1 MYASAKKFRFV
12 LTDCSGRLGGGVL
25 MIILVFG
32 GYRLSAQDLE
42 TITKQKIVKVTGGL
56 SANTTFYNAQ
66 GIENRRDPFY
76 WLLNANM
83 NLNILG
89 IIQAPFSFT
98 VSQQKK
104 NFAQPQPFNR
114 FGISPKY
121 KTVTAH
127 LGHRTMNFSEYSL
140 AGIMFL
146 GAGVDVA
153 PTDGAIRVS
162 AMYGQLAKAVDK
174 SAQVGLVFAKPTF
187 RRTGY
192 GMKLGLGRKKNL
204 VDLIFFR
211 AADDANSIS
220 VSPEL
225 EVTPEENLVVALHS
239 KHEVSDKIAVEL
251 ELAHSLFTRDNRA
264 VESTSTNYS
273 FVNNLGGLFKPNI
286 SSEANNALTASV
298 NYNGKGYQA
307 NVKYRSID
315 AGYRSLGS
323 AFLNNGMKDLTG
335 GLSWSMLQ
343 RKINLSTNA
352 GLQQS
357 TKESSVVRAIYAV
370 NMNFN
375 SGKRLSLTSSYSNFS
390 TTTRQL
396 QIQRDIRVD
405 SLEYFQVTRSG
416 SFNANYKLGQANSS
430 TALILSLNA
439 QDATDNQNNSSTFY
453 SFNLGE
459 QMKLLGQWQV
469 AITASYN
476 RNFSNQIENTSIG
489 PVMNLNRSFKEG
501 KMRSSFSAAFLKS
514 FTGDILQSEVINMSL
529 TNSLKIAKKH
539 AFGVNLY
546 YLKNN
551 QLGEQGKKFSE
562 MRGMVNYNY
571 SIW

>member
-1 MYASAKKFRFV
+1 MYAYTKKFSFI
-12 LTDCSGRLGGGVL
+12 LTYFSGRLGVAVL
-25 MIILVFG
+25 LVFFLFG
-32 GYRLSAQDLE
+32 SYHVSAQDLE
-42 TITKQKIVKVTGGL
+42 TISKQKILKVNGGI

-98 VSQQKK
+98 ISQQNK

-146 GAGVDVA
+146 GAGVDVV

-211 AADDANSIS
+211 AADDANSIPL
-220 VSPEL
+220 SPEL
-225 EVTPEENLVVALHS
+225 DVTPEENLVVAVHS
-239 KHEVSDKIAVEL
+239 KHEVSDKIAIEL
-251 ELAHSLFTRDNRA
+251 EYAHSMFTRDNRA
-264 VESTSTNYS
+264 VEATSNNYS
-273 FVNNLGGLFKPNI
+273 FVNNLGGLFKPNT
-286 SSEANNALTASV
+286 SSEFNDALTASV

-307 NVKYRSID
+307 NVKYRKID
-315 AGYRSLGS
+315 PGYRSLGS

-343 RKINLSTNA
+343 RKVNLSTNA

-357 TKESSVVRAIYAV
+357 TKENSVVRVIYAV

-375 SGKRLSLTSSYSNFS
+375 SGQRLSLTSSYSNFS

-416 SFNANYKLGQANSS
+416 SFNANYKLGQASSS
-430 TALILSLNA
+430 TSLILSLNA
-439 QDATDNQNNSSTFY
+439 QDATDNQDNSSTFY
-453 SFNLGE
+453 SFNMGP
-459 QMKLLGQWQV
+459 QMKLLGQWQLAV
-469 AITASYN
+469 TASYN
-476 RNFSNQIENTSIG
+476 RNFSKQIENTSIG

-501 KMRSSFSAAFLKS
+501 KMRSSFSVALLKS
-514 FTGDILQSEVINMSL
+514 
-529 TNSLKIAKKH
+529 
-539 AFGVNLY
+539 
-546 YLKNN
+546 
-551 QLGEQGKKFSE
+551 
-562 MRGMVNYNY
+562 
-571 SIW
+571 